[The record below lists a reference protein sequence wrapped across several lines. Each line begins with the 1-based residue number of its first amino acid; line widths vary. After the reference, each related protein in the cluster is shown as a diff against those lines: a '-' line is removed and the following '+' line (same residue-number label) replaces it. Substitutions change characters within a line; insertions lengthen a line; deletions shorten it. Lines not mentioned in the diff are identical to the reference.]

1 MVVVPALPCP
11 VRQGNRM
18 SGEGRISGSRM
29 EEGGQKER
37 QSKRNGVGE
46 GAGKVEGKQGMR
58 G

>member
-1 MVVVPALPCP
+1 
-11 VRQGNRM
+11 M